1 MINRIIGLC
10 VRNKFLVFTLV
21 GAACVWG
28 AWAMTHQPVDA
39 MPDLSETQVII
50 LSRWDRSPDII
61 EDQVTYPII
70 SAMTGAP
77 HVKTVRGVSDFGFS
91 YVYVIFDEGTDLYWA
106 RSRTLEYLSGVT
118 GRFPEGCACSS

>member
-1 MINRIIGLC
+1 MISRIIEISA
-10 VRNKFLVFTLV
+10 RNKFLVFAFV
-21 GAACVWG
+21 AAGCLWG
-28 AWAMTHQPVDA
+28 AWSMMHLPVDA

-50 LSRWDRSPDII
+50 LSRWDRSPDVV

-77 HVKTVRGVSDFGFS
+77 HVKTVRGISDFGFS

-106 RSRTLEYLSGVT
+106 RSRTLEYLSAVT
-118 GRFPEGCACSS
+118 RRD